1 MLAALSTVG
10 DTLVATRSANARA
23 LPADELA
30 ALARA
35 VFRARRGG
43 RRPARRARARARA
56 LAGADGAIL
65 VTGSLYLLA
74 ELSASE

>member
-1 MLAALSTVG
+1 MLRALSAVG

-30 ALARA
+30 ALAAPYFAAVEAVDDPRA
-35 VFRARRGG
+35 AL
-43 RRPARRARARARA
+43 AAARA
-56 LAGADGAIL
+56 LAGHDGAVL